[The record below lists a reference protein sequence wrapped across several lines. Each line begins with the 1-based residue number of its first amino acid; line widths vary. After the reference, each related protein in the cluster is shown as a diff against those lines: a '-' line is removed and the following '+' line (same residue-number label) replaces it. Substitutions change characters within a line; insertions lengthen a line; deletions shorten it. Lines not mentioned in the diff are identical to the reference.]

1 MDIKDFVGL
10 THKEQLQEIRNIV
23 FKDVEDTARDV
34 AIHMVVAERN
44 DEDKE
49 KFLARVEEIYTETFA
64 AWRNKSVDEC
74 IDDMIMRVLGGD
86 EDE

>member
-1 MDIKDFVGL
+1 MDIKDFVGA
-10 THKEQLQEIRNIV
+10 THEEQVQELRNMV
-23 FKDVEDTARDV
+23 FKSVEDAARDV
-34 AIHMVVAERN
+34 AMHMIMAEQS

-64 AWRNKSVDEC
+64 TWRNKSDKEC
-74 IDDMIMRVLGGD
+74 ICYMVLRFIGGD